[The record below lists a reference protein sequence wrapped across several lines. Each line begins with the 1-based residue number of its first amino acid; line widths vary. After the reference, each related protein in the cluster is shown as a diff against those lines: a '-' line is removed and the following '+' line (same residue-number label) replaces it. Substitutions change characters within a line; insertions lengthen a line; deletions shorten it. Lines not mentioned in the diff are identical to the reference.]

1 MTTIPAIYLN
11 MPIKDLKRSV
21 EFFTTLEFKFN
32 PQFSSEDSTCMIVGE
47 NIFAMLC
54 EENKFKGFIPK
65 PIAEPGST
73 EIILSLQ
80 CESKDQVNFLAETA
94 FAQGGRKINEAE
106 DQGFMYSWA
115 FEDLDGHAWDLFWFN
130 PEHAE

>member
-1 MTTIPAIYLN
+1 MTLIPAIYLN

-21 EFFTTLEFKFN
+21 EFFTALGFQFN

-54 EENKFKGFIPK
+54 EENKFKGFLSK
-65 PIAEPGST
+65 PIADPAST

-80 CESKDQVNFLAETA
+80 CESRDQVNFLAETA
-94 FAQGGRKINEAE
+94 FAQGGKKINEAE

-130 PEHAE
+130 PEHAQ